1 MCLCLAFMKWT
12 LASSQLG
19 LMENVSLNGFNNNNS
34 TTNINTIR
42 QDLMSMDNNSHIM
55 GDRSNSVWLAADV
68 VIVRF
73 VGGCRLRS
81 HHNQRP
87 YTFHIKLVETGGRC
101 VSMRG
106 SMPQLQFPIH

>member
-1 MCLCLAFMKWT
+1 
-12 LASSQLG
+12 
-19 LMENVSLNGFNNNNS
+19 MENVSLNGFNNNNNN

-55 GDRSNSVWLAADV
+55 GDRSNSVADV

-81 HHNQRP
+81 HHDDQRP

-106 SMPQLQFPIH
+106 SIPQLQFSIH